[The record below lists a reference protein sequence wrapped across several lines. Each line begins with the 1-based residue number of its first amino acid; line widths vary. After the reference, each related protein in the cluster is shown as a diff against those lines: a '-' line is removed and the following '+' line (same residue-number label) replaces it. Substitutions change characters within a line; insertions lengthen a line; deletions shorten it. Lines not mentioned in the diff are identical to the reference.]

1 LNETSGNT
9 FYVDQEKDLDE
20 SGESVDELDL
30 SVNSW
35 IMVADDEEAAAEPP
49 GTEHTEEEKREKAT
63 PASTEPDDKLP
74 LSEGEVQRNFCD

>member
-1 LNETSGNT
+1 MDG
-9 FYVDQEKDLDE
+9 

-35 IMVADDEEAAAEPP
+35 TMVGDDEEAAAEPP

-63 PASTEPDDKLP
+63 PAPTEPDGKLSA
-74 LSEGEVQRNFCD
+74 SEEEVQRNFCD

>member
-1 LNETSGNT
+1 MDG
-9 FYVDQEKDLDE
+9 

-35 IMVADDEEAAAEPP
+35 IMVRDDEEAAAEPP
-49 GTEHTEEEKREKAT
+49 GTEHTEEENGAKAT
-63 PASTEPDDKLP
+63 PASTEPGCQCD

>member
-1 LNETSGNT
+1 MNETSGNT
-9 FYVDQEKDLDE
+9 FYVDQDKDFDE

-35 IMVADDEEAAAEPP
+35 IMLADDEEAAAEPP

-63 PASTEPDDKLP
+63 PASTEPDGKLS